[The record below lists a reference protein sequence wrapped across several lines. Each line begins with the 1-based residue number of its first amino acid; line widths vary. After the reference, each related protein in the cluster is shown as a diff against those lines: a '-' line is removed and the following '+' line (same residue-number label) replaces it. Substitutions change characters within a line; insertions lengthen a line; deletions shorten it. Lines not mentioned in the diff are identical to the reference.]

1 MFVIVCIAL
10 VAIALAFVL
19 PPLLQANG
27 AAEENGAKEAN
38 IAIYR
43 DQLREL
49 EADLNNNIISKEQY
63 AQDRDEIER
72 RLLDDVSVSGA
83 TAKRGKVQAG
93 SQNLGYALA
102 LAIPLVAVVFYF
114 KVGNQNA
121 RTAPPPGEAAMP
133 PAAAAPNG
141 PGEMTPDRIAANVAA
156 LAKKLEDNPNDG
168 PGWAMLARS
177 YSQMQNYKEASA
189 AFEKATALNPNDA
202 NLLAEYAYAL
212 SMARGRSME
221 GPPTELLEKALKLDP
236 KNEKALALA
245 GNAAFS
251 AKNYKQAVEYWERLR
266 ATVQADP
273 QLAQTLSER
282 ISEAKRLGKV
292 K

>member
-1 MFVIVCIAL
+1 
-10 VAIALAFVL
+10 
-19 PPLLQANG
+19 
-27 AAEENGAKEAN
+27 
-38 IAIYR
+38 
-43 DQLREL
+43 
-49 EADLNNNIISKEQY
+49 
-63 AQDRDEIER
+63 
-72 RLLDDVSVSGA
+72 
-83 TAKRGKVQAG
+83 
-93 SQNLGYALA
+93 
-102 LAIPLVAVVFYF
+102 VAVVFYF

-121 RTAPPPGEAAMP
+121 RTAPPAGEAAMP
-133 PAAAAPNG
+133 AAAAPANG
-141 PGEMTPDRIAANVAA
+141 AGEMTPDRIAGNVAA

-266 ATVQADP
+266 TIVQADP
-273 QLAQTLSER
+273 QLSQTLSER
-282 ISEAKRLGKV
+282 ISEAKRLEKGK
-292 K
+292 